1 MWFENKYFKI
11 IRCEYICII
20 QAIEECVFGVCPL
33 QKADIFLYTRWYFP
47 DILNSLDSFSLQI
60 RRIRIPGS
68 RWRLASGPHS
78 QWGTMLP
85 LRAQSLFDGHTA
97 LLRLVHSTTCHRV
110 LRAAHGVVQTGSNS
124 AGGSRPR
131 KSEKE
136 PGGEKPMLTPS
147 GLRLDMSAFCPQ
159 HPNNQHVTV
168 THTHSRCWTNIL
180 VVPGDTVLFLRI
192 WQECPPR
199 GNWLSAR
206 YQLGVCFIFPFSQ
219 LTVFIYSSTEHT
231 NVWRLYAACMRSSAP
246 LAINYLMHHQGGDS
260 EGFLRLLHI

>member
-33 QKADIFLYTRWYFP
+33 QKADIFLYTMWYFP

-60 RRIRIPGS
+60 RRTGIPGC
-68 RWRLASGPHS
+68 RWRLASGSHS

-110 LRAAHGVVQTGSNS
+110 LRAAHGVVQKGSNS

-192 WQECPPR
+192 WQECPQEEIDWVP
-199 GNWLSAR
+199 GINWVFVL
-206 YQLGVCFIFPFSQ
+206 FFHFPNSLFSYIVA
-219 LTVFIYSSTEHT
+219 LNTPMY
-231 NVWRLYAACMRSSAP
+231 
-246 LAINYLMHHQGGDS
+246 
-260 EGFLRLLHI
+260 EGFMLHVWGALLPLPSTI